1 MLVISESVVF
11 ALWLSGVS
19 SIHPKMH
26 HIIASMQDVSDSFE
40 QFIVVYLVSI
50 SPRNFSTI
58 PIEAH
63 DGALKFAVPN
73 ESKCLSHTS
82 ALQLLA
88 LENPVHIE
96 ICLAVMKLS
105 Q

>member
-40 QFIVVYLVSI
+40 QFIGVYLISI
-50 SPRNFSTI
+50 SPCDF
-58 PIEAH
+58 
-63 DGALKFAVPN
+63 
-73 ESKCLSHTS
+73 
-82 ALQLLA
+82 
-88 LENPVHIE
+88 
-96 ICLAVMKLS
+96 
-105 Q
+105 